1 MISFFLNQKRKKK
14 TTKISLVNIQKK
26 VVTVLENGM
35 NSLTKGQ
42 LDQIDLFT
50 ESLNRIV
57 ETFKQDLQST
67 LRERE
72 NGSLKQLDTAK
83 ARFLENIKSFKRRKA
98 RIP

>member
-1 MISFFLNQKRKKK
+1 
-14 TTKISLVNIQKK
+14 
-26 VVTVLENGM
+26 M

-50 ESLNRIV
+50 ESLNRRV
-57 ETFKQDLQST
+57 ESFKQDLQST

-83 ARFLENIKSFKRRKA
+83 ARFLENIKSFKR
-98 RIP
+98 

>member
-1 MISFFLNQKRKKK
+1 M
-14 TTKISLVNIQKK
+14 NIQKK

-50 ESLNRIV
+50 ESLNRRV
-57 ETFKQDLQST
+57 ESFKQDLQST

-72 NGSLKQLDTAK
+72 NESCLKTYINQ
-83 ARFLENIKSFKRRKA
+83 F
-98 RIP
+98 